1 MDAVIKL
8 IAITKTLNDIGV
20 PTINSQLGA
29 GHGFCRADSVTRREF
44 FEAGRNGLNPEWKF
58 TVFAPDYGGELTVEY
73 EGRRYGIYRTYRMT
87 DSDYME
93 LYAER
98 KAGADGQEN
107 TY

>member
-8 IAITKTLNDIGV
+8 IAITKTLNNIGV
-20 PTINSQLGA
+20 PTINETPREI
-29 GHGFCRADSVTRREF
+29 FCKAESVTRREF

>member
-20 PTINSQLGA
+20 PTINETPREI
-29 GHGFCRADSVTRREF
+29 FCSAESVTRREF

-58 TVFAPDYGGELTVEY
+58 TVFAPDYDGELTVEY